1 MRYLKI
7 HTSRFLQNLLFRHSG
22 LPYSAVAMLRRAD
35 DPESRKSLNLLDPPV
50 KPGDD
55 NITTFITFYKGLTSI
70 FAVLVILFSLVYF
83 TGCDSGKETI
93 DAVTGNQAV
102 KQYHKSEQD
111 VRRITDQQSERLNA
125 IPGEEDNEDEGE
137 EIEEQ

>member
-1 MRYLKI
+1 MRYLTT
-7 HTSRFLQNLLFRHSG
+7 HPAFL
-22 LPYSAVAMLRRAD
+22 
-35 DPESRKSLNLLDPPV
+35 
-50 KPGDD
+50 
-55 NITTFITFYKGLTSI
+55 
-70 FAVLVILFSLVYF
+70 AVLVILFSLVYF